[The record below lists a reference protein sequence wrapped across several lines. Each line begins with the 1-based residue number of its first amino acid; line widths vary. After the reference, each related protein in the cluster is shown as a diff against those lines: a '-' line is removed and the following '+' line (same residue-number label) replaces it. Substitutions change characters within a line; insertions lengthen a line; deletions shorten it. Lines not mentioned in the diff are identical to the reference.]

1 MELVNHLIAQSR
13 LSVSDWSG
21 NIFKTLF
28 EKVINEMLG
37 RQVVTGHFPLLVQ
50 GLKNSVFKEHV
61 ED

>member
-28 EKVINEMLG
+28 EKVINEMLW
-37 RQVVTGHFPLLVQ
+37 RKVVTDHFPLIVQ

>member
-1 MELVNHLIAQSR
+1 MELANHLTAQTR

-21 NIFKTLF
+21 NIFKALF
-28 EKVINEMLG
+28 EQVINEMIG
-37 RQVVTGHFPLLVQ
+37 RQVVNGHFPLIIQ

>member
-1 MELVNHLIAQSR
+1 MELVNHLIARAR

-50 GLKNSVFKEHV
+50 GLKNSVSKEHV